1 MPKGSTELKK
11 KNLVHDDDSPNCVLK
26 VKISSDERAAKIRR
40 RLQRRFKGINSI
52 IVYADGVVI
61 SISGDDHLDPP
72 TLQETLRNL
81 FNYNYNSRYSRYFKL
96 LSHKRK
102 NDVIQND
109 RAAAKDANAFH
120 SEDSRALVSIE
131 KNHNVEGLRFLD
143 TSGVRVVISDSSSK
157 IFSIFKV
164 EADINCDWGEDGY
177 AAKVNQKL
185 LSMNGVQFV
194 STYLAEDSAFVQVYG
209 DVQVDRVTIMKA
221 ISKVWKRAELV
232 SYKLKKVNLV
242 AQVPFWSRYR
252 VLQRLISFVGRSL

>member
-1 MPKGSTELKK
+1 MKLSKYAARTAK
-11 KNLVHDDDSPNCVLK
+11 LVFYKEDPSRRKPENDLDHNC
-26 VKISSDERAAKIRR
+26 E
-40 RLQRRFKGINSI
+40 
-52 IVYADGVVI
+52 
-61 SISGDDHLDPP
+61 
-72 TLQETLRNL
+72 
-81 FNYNYNSRYSRYFKL
+81 L

-109 RAAAKDANAFH
+109 RAAIDANAFH

-131 KNHNVEGLRFLD
+131 KNHNVEGLGFLD
-143 TSGVRVVISDSSSK
+143 TSGGRVVISDSSSK

-209 DVQVDRVTIMKA
+209 DVQLDRVTIIKT